1 MAGTQT
7 ITAELFGDVYQI
19 RADWA
24 DAGSNIYRAGPDD
37 DFELQWEATGFQVA
51 DFAHRP
57 AAAMRHELEQSVRAG
72 GDDPEDFAAEIASAL
87 E

>member
-1 MAGTQT
+1 MATQT
-7 ITAELFGDVYQI
+7 ITAELCGDVYQI

-51 DFAHRP
+51 DFGHSP

-72 GDDPEDFAAEIASAL
+72 GDDPADFASEIADAL